1 MIFTTFLSIKH
12 GLINLNYCFE
22 IIEITESDTYTILFK
37 MLIVNLFCLYK
48 QILASGWKVLSYQ
61 QFLA

>member
-1 MIFTTFLSIKH
+1 MIFTTFLSFKR

-22 IIEITESDTYTILFK
+22 VTEITESDIYTILFK
-37 MLIVNLFCLYK
+37 MLVANLLCLYK